1 VILIFIL
8 GLVALRILY
17 SVGEVYYERD
27 WPRDTWKGLLIA
39 LGLLCIAIS
48 AFGQA
53 VRIDIPLQTS
63 GPSVPISGGPL
74 PQALWVANAA
84 AYLCWHPSAT
94 LAACQAAP
102 ITTYT
107 DSTEGTTCPTAT
119 PLVQLPGN
127 TCTAATGTTANVG
140 FWYGGGVFD
149 YWIVSSYGTY
159 GPFSGGSS
167 NSGGGLPLSGGT
179 LTGALTGTS
188 ASFSGTV
195 AAGAVVQ
202 TKLPAIDPT
211 ASAYAATANM
221 AMSAVPVQQVNNPLL
236 ATLRTALNN
245 AGTTRVRGVLIG
257 DSILCCTG
265 PTIQSNGPAAQF
277 RSWLQSSY
285 GNGGIGAVVI
295 GDTTGVGVR
304 PEWTLSGTWTTV
316 TDLGPSQAGTGPF
329 GSVFVASGTSNT
341 LTLAAQTGDTVE
353 VYGETAID
361 SAGCSVKVDGS
372 TVGIAG
378 ASTSGTPTAF
388 RSTFAVTLG
397 SHILQIAP
405 SGAGKCYVYAAGFT
419 SGSTGVV
426 LDNLA
431 HGYARSEAWGTTP
444 TAQLAYVAK
453 LSPLPSFAVVGLGVN
468 DTLNGTDNQ
477 ATYQSNMQ
485 AVITGLLSINPS
497 MTIIVMDE
505 NDVRY
510 PGNTITQPQIR
521 QSEISLAQ
529 SNNLGYTSLHD
540 SWVSFSN
547 ANALGLMMPG
557 DPNHPSDAGGIAIG
571 YQLASYIYG
580 HQTGVVSPPVMRDVA
595 GNLVQANGGG
605 FLSNCAYD
613 TDWYYPA
620 VGTGCIGFYPT
631 AGGGGLIVVA
641 PNNTANVGATITP
654 VYAISIDGAGNIVT
668 ANDLTTGG
676 TLNVL
681 GGITTS
687 GNVSGP
693 AAAGFLSN
701 LYYSG
706 GWKYIDAGYAGFSLS
721 SSTTGATF
729 MVAPINSGAAGAPA
743 TPTVAYTIDASGNV
757 VYLGSVRVVGTPI
770 DLTSGGT
777 GATTAAG
784 ALANL
789 GGEPALGNPSTT
801 GYVLSS
807 TSAGVRSWIANSG
820 GGTGF
825 NGGAGTSFQDALEIA
840 APANPAST
848 YDRLYLDST
857 AHQLKCLTS
866 SGGSCMPSGSGTVT
880 TSGSPVSP
888 NIAAFSSSTAITA
901 ATSANIQTAIGAS
914 VYDAYGAAAARQANL
929 SLLAGTYI
937 NGDMCTYASS
947 GTLLNCN
954 TAVPTAYTLPTATS
968 STLGGVKPDGTTI
981 SNSSGAISVAN
992 PYNPASV
999 AITGGTIDGT
1009 VIGGTTPAAGTFTS
1023 IAATGSGAGSFTVTA
1038 GTAPTGAAG
1047 QAIYSTDATVGYA
1060 EVNEN
1065 NTGLSRVCTA
1075 ANGQCTGSSGLSGM
1089 NTGQIPI
1096 AASATTVT
1104 SSIAYATAATASTIV
1119 ERDSSNNINATTFTG
1134 ALSGNA
1140 TTATSATSATSATTA
1155 TNTAGG
1161 AVGSAPYQ
1169 SAAGTTAFIAS
1180 PTTTGHY
1187 FVYSWQPTGSAI
1199 DPVAL
1204 DLATWFSAQT
1214 YGGTLTSS
1222 QVTAALTFTP
1232 VAPGA
1237 NSSITSLSGLTTPL
1251 SVAQGGTGLAT
1262 LTAHAVQVGNGT
1274 SSPAQVG
1281 PDSVTT
1287 HFLASGGSSS
1297 NPTFRALASG
1307 DIPATAVP
1315 AVAVPTP
1322 GTSIT
1327 LAAPSGFAICTGTCT
1342 VSVPVPAAGYQF
1354 CILNDD
1360 NVSTAITLSALGSSA
1375 QYENSARTA
1384 YGTAGTGTLVL
1395 SAAPANMVCIV
1406 GRDST
1411 HYLTTNYVGTVTVN

>member
-1 VILIFIL
+1 MGGNMKKLL
-8 GLVALRILY
+8 ALLVL
-17 SVGEVYYERD
+17 
-27 WPRDTWKGLLIA
+27 
-39 LGLLCIAIS
+39 
-48 AFGQA
+48 
-53 VRIDIPLQTS
+53 
-63 GPSVPISGGPL
+63 
-74 PQALWVANAA
+74 
-84 AYLCWHPSAT
+84 
-94 LAACQAAP
+94 LAAPAFAQ
-102 ITTYT
+102 INI
-107 DSTEGTTCPTAT
+107 
-119 PLVQLPGN
+119 GN
-127 TCTAATGTTANVG
+127 
-140 FWYGGGVFD
+140 GGAVNIG
-149 YWIVSSYGTY
+149 
-159 GPFSGGSS
+159 SG
-167 NSGGGLPLSGGT
+167 SGGGGIPYPGAGIACSTGSAWCSAYSAGNQIPSSYLNLSAYLTTTSAASTYQPISSMSGYALLAGANF
-179 LTGALTGTS
+179 TGALNGTS

-195 AAGAVVQ
+195 AAG
-202 TKLPAIDPT
+202 
-211 ASAYAATANM
+211 S
-221 AMSAVPVQQVNNPLL
+221 
-236 ATLRTALNN
+236 
-245 AGTTRVRGVLIG
+245 
-257 DSILCCTG
+257 
-265 PTIQSNGPAAQF
+265 
-277 RSWLQSSY
+277 
-285 GNGGIGAVVI
+285 
-295 GDTTGVGVR
+295 
-304 PEWTLSGTWTTV
+304 E
-316 TDLGPSQAGTGPF
+316 
-329 GSVFVASGTSNT
+329 
-341 LTLAAQTGDTVE
+341 
-353 VYGETAID
+353 
-361 SAGCSVKVDGS
+361 
-372 TVGIAG
+372 
-378 ASTSGTPTAF
+378 
-388 RSTFAVTLG
+388 TLG
-397 SHILQIAP
+397 S
-405 SGAGKCYVYAAGFT
+405 
-419 SGSTGVV
+419 
-426 LDNLA
+426 
-431 HGYARSEAWGTTP
+431 
-444 TAQLAYVAK
+444 
-453 LSPLPSFAVVGLGVN
+453 PLL
-468 DTLNGTDNQ
+468 
-477 ATYQSNMQ
+477 
-485 AVITGLLSINPS
+485 
-497 MTIIVMDE
+497 
-505 NDVRY
+505 
-510 PGNTITQPQIR
+510 
-521 QSEISLAQ
+521 
-529 SNNLGYTSLHD
+529 
-540 SWVSFSN
+540 
-547 ANALGLMMPG
+547 
-557 DPNHPSDAGGIAIG
+557 
-571 YQLASYIYG
+571 
-580 HQTGVVSPPVMRDVA
+580 
-595 GNLVQANGGG
+595 
-605 FLSNCAYD
+605 
-613 TDWYYPA
+613 PA
-620 VGTGCIGFYPT
+620 
-631 AGGGGLIVVA
+631 
-641 PNNTANVGATITP
+641 
-654 VYAISIDGAGNIVT
+654 
-668 ANDLTTGG
+668 
-676 TLNVL
+676 
-681 GGITTS
+681 
-687 GNVSGP
+687 
-693 AAAGFLSN
+693 
-701 LYYSG
+701 
-706 GWKYIDAGYAGFSLS
+706 
-721 SSTTGATF
+721 
-729 MVAPINSGAAGAPA
+729 
-743 TPTVAYTIDASGNV
+743 
-757 VYLGSVRVVGTPI
+757 
-770 DLTSGGT
+770 SGGT
-777 GATTAAG
+777 GASTLGFQGPAAG
-784 ALANL
+784 YVQLA
-789 GGEPALGNPSTT
+789 PSAT
-801 GYVLSS
+801 GTPGCMYDNGSG
-807 TSAGVRSWIANSG
+807 TRSWVGCSG
-820 GGTGF
+820 GSGTGF